1 MAGSWTGRFRDALV
15 ARFEREAEAGRSEV
29 EIRCG
34 DLHDRVSPDGNRQ
47 PVCSGV
53 MWVETTGG
61 NCEVL
66 YTPPRGRGTRPGHPL
81 RPAAPSLV
89 VRPVRMMMR
98 LSARRPRMRR

>member
-1 MAGSWTGRFRDALV
+1 MAGNWTVRFRDALV

-34 DLHDRVSPDGNRQ
+34 DLHGRVSPDGNRH

-53 MWVETTGG
+53 MWVKTTEG

-66 YTPPRGRGTRPGHPL
+66 YTPPGGAGSGPTIRYGL
-81 RPAAPSLV
+81 
-89 VRPVRMMMR
+89 
-98 LSARRPRMRR
+98 ARRPLPFGQSA